1 MDGCEILHQLIDGL
15 SHYYIIYRVS
25 TIQGGAWFL
34 PSKKNDFDEPEW
46 EQGNIGVANRS
57 NHAKSEEFLPQE
69 LRII

>member
-1 MDGCEILHQLIDGL
+1 MDGCELLHQLIDGL

-25 TIQGGAWFL
+25 TIQGGAGFL
-34 PSKKNDFDEPEW
+34 PSKEHDFDEPEW

-57 NHAKSEEFLPQE
+57 NHAKSEEFLPQK

>member
-1 MDGCEILHQLIDGL
+1 L
-15 SHYYIIYRVS
+15 VS
-25 TIQGGAWFL
+25 SIE
-34 PSKKNDFDEPEW
+34 KKYDFDEPEW